1 MNTFSEI
8 LEGICTR
15 KFFISR
21 YINVKMNNFIGSIY
35 RQVQELG
42 TNSYEGNEAASLK
55 TKNC

>member
-1 MNTFSEI
+1 
-8 LEGICTR
+8 
-15 KFFISR
+15 
-21 YINVKMNNFIGSIY
+21 MNNFIGSIY